1 MKVRVDTHRTWCKAG
16 RDLAR
21 VDPEAFRRLLIAAQT
36 IVDVYAAEDPEPV
49 AMLGMAMMGRDRGG
63 GGRPS

>member
-21 VDPEAFRRLLIAAQT
+21 VDPEAFRRLLIVA
-36 IVDVYAAEDPEPV
+36 VCAAEDPEPV
-49 AMLGMAMMGRDRGG
+49 AMLGKAMLGRDRGG

>member
-21 VDPEAFRRLLIAAQT
+21 VDPEAFRRLLIVA
-36 IVDVYAAEDPEPV
+36 VYAAEDPEPV
-49 AMLGMAMMGRDRGG
+49 AMLGKAMLGRDRGG
-63 GGRPS
+63 GRPS